1 MTRPNVV
8 LILADDLG
16 YSDLGCYG
24 GEIRTP
30 SLDGLAAQGVRL
42 AQFYNTA
49 RCSPSRA
56 SLLTGLHPHQTGIGI
71 LTNDDGPRGYP
82 GTLRADSATLA
93 EVLGGAGYDTAMFG
107 KWHLTSQIEEPDET
121 WPTRR
126 GFGSWFGTLAGC
138 GSYYWPT
145 TLHDGE
151 EPVSELPRQD
161 DDFYYTDEISRR
173 ACDYLDARDGETPFL
188 MYVAYTAPH
197 WPLHAREEDVA
208 AYDGAYA
215 DGWDQLRER
224 RLERLRGTGLLEE
237 GTGLSER
244 DPAQP
249 PWTDA
254 PDQEWQQR
262 RMEVYAAQVEVMDR
276 GIGRILERLEAS
288 GLADDTIVIF
298 LADNGACAEELPFG
312 DPETFAARRSIV
324 PPSTRA
330 GAPLAVGNYPHL
342 LPGPEDTYASYG
354 QAWAN
359 LSNTP
364 FRLYKRWVHEG
375 GIATPFVVRWPAGGL
390 ADGEVV
396 RTPFQLTH
404 VLPTLLEAA
413 DVTHP
418 AAAGETRWQRPD
430 APSMLPAWRGGEVD
444 PGTLCWEHLG
454 NAAVRR
460 GGWKLVREYPGPWE
474 LYDVGADRSE
484 TDDRAAQHPELVAEL
499 AAAYDAWAGRVGVV
513 PRQQIIDL
521 YDELF
526 AQGAVV
532 EGGVNG

>member
-1 MTRPNVV
+1 MTVRPNVILV
-8 LILADDLG
+8 LADDLG
-16 YSDLGCYG
+16 YSDIGCYG

-30 SLDGLAAQGVRL
+30 NLDRLAADGVRL

-82 GTLRADSATLA
+82 GTLRPEATTVA

-107 KWHLTSQIEEPDET
+107 KWHLTGQIDEPDDS

-126 GFGSWFGTLAGC
+126 GFDTFFGTLSGC
-138 GSYYWPT
+138 GSYYWPS

-151 EPVSELPRQD
+151 KPVGDLPVVQR
-161 DDFYYTDEISRR
+161 DFFYTDEISQR
-173 ACDYLDARDGETPFL
+173 ACDYLDGRDGATPFL

-197 WPLHAREEDVA
+197 WPLHAKPEDVA
-208 AYDGAYA
+208 AYDGAFA
-215 DGWDQLRER
+215 DGWDTLRER
-224 RLERLRGTGLLEE
+224 RLERLHASGLLQQ

-244 DPAQP
+244 DPSQP
-249 PWTDA
+249 AWEDVA
-254 PDQEWQQR
+254 DLEWQQR

-276 GIGRILERLEAS
+276 GIGRILDHLDAT
-288 GLADDTIVIF
+288 GLADDTIVVF

-312 DPETFAARRSIV
+312 DPEVFRARRSIV
-324 PPSTRA
+324 PASTRD
-330 GAPLAVGNYPHL
+330 GAPLALGNTPDVV
-342 LPGPEDTYASYG
+342 PGPEETYASYG

-390 ADGEVV
+390 ADGQVV
-396 RTPFQLTH
+396 HTPFQLTH
-404 VLPTLLEAA
+404 VLPTLLDAA
-413 DVTHP
+413 GVAHP
-418 AAAGETRWQRPD
+418 AAP

-444 PGTLCWEHLG
+444 PGMLCWEHLG
-454 NAAVRR
+454 NSAVRR
-460 GGWKLVREYPGPWE
+460 GGWKLVREHGDPWE
-474 LYDVGADRSE
+474 LYDVGTDRSE
-484 TDDRAAQHPELVAEL
+484 TDDLAAQHPELVAEL
-499 AAAYDAWAGRVGVV
+499 EAAYDAWAERVGVV
-513 PRQQIIDL
+513 PRQQIVDL
-521 YDELF
+521 YDELHRRRV
-526 AQGAVV
+526 VV
-532 EGGVNG
+532 EGGVDG